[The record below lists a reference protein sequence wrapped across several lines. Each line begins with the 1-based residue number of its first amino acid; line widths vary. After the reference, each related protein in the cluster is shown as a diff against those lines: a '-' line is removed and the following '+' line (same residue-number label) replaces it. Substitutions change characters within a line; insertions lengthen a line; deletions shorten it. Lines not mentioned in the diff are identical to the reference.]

1 VCGPNKSYLW
11 ILAREP
17 HMEESLKSKLV
28 KKAKD
33 LGFETKK
40 MIYVSHKKPITDSIC
55 AANFS

>member
-1 VCGPNKSYLW
+1 
-11 ILAREP
+11 
-17 HMEESLKSKLV
+17 MEESLKSKLV